1 SRPLNGADKDVK
13 KGNWN
18 RKQFTGFE
26 LNGRVLGLI
35 GMGEIGHRGARRAK
49 AFGMK
54 VIGYDP
60 FVAPFD
66 HVIQETG
73 IIQTESLE
81 SLLKESDFIST
92 HVPLTPGTKHLL
104 NKDTFK
110 QMKQTAFIIN
120 SARGG
125 IINEEDLVGAV
136 KGEKIAGA
144 YLDVLEQEPE
154 EKDSPMADVPAIK
167 LSPHNAGSTGEAQSR
182 TAMLIA
188 AEVDKVLKGGQS
200 LCRVN

>member
-1 SRPLNGADKDVK
+1 GHLVVK
-13 KGNWN
+13 
-18 RKQFTGFE
+18 
-26 LNGRVLGLI
+26 LS
-35 GMGEIGHRGARRAK
+35 K

-54 VIGYDP
+54 VIGFDP

-73 IIQTESLE
+73 IIQADSLE

-125 IINEEDLVGAV
+125 IINEGDLVEAV
-136 KGEKIAGA
+136 KEEEIAGA
-144 YLDVLEQEPE
+144 YLDVLEQEPV
-154 EKDSPMADVPAIK
+154 EKDSPIADVAAIK
-167 LSPHNAGSTGEAQSR
+167 LSPHIAGSTVEAQSR

-200 LCRVN
+200 LCQVN